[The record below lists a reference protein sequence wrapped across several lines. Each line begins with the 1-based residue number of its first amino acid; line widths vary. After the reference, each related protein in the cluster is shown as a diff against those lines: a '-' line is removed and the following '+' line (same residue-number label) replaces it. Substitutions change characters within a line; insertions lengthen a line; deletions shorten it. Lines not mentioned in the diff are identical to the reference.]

1 LILHKSEHDFLFE
14 VEKGESNG
22 LLYIA
27 EQLPGMVDSL
37 DVSGILIRYGEQL
50 AAVLPVHLK
59 DNQ

>member
-1 LILHKSEHDFLFE
+1 

-59 DNQ
+59 DNK